1 MNGET
6 ITPTANANEYTL
18 TYTSA
23 FSDDNIWFDD
33 NANPA
38 VGVWVITT
46 DVKSGGVTTRRTVP
60 ASGNGP
66 TGADTVSM
74 GDGNVQINTSDPL
87 YPSGTVVT
95 FIATCTRASDGAVG
109 TSTLIVTLP

>member
-1 MNGET
+1 
-6 ITPTANANEYTL
+6 
-18 TYTSA
+18 
-23 FSDDNIWFDD
+23 
-33 NANPA
+33 
-38 VGVWVITT
+38 
-46 DVKSGGVTTRRTVP
+46 
-60 ASGNGP
+60 
-66 TGADTVSM
+66 M